1 MAVLDRDE
9 LERSPLADL
18 HAIAAELGVE
28 GFRRLR
34 REDLVSAIVEHAG
47 NGEAPAKKSGRDA
60 ATPSEDAGRRRRTG
74 GGRGGRRLAEA
85 EKPDE
90 KGRPARRRG
99 GRGRSERPE
108 REPAARPSP
117 RPGKETEPTDDD
129 AEAETEP
136 RTGVLDILPNG
147 SGFLRGDTLAPDRGD
162 VHVSPAQIRRCELRP
177 GDMVAGPVRAPRRSE
192 RHPSLVHV
200 ETVNGAPAEP
210 PPERST
216 FGEPTPA
223 YAIERLAA
231 PDELAAVPFGK
242 GSRVAVVDPPGAEA
256 GALLRRMVA
265 TLRESHPELAVV
277 VALAGGR
284 PEDAAQWRQDGELAV
299 VGGGADGSID
309 EQSQAAELALERAK
323 RLVEGGAHA
332 VVVVDSL
339 EAIAPDAARRIF
351 AAARRHDGAGSLTV
365 IGTLA
370 VSDELARLAT
380 TRIVL
385 EPGTGSRGDEPPA
398 VSPASSTVRADL
410 LGG

>member
-34 REDLVSAIVEHAG
+34 REDLVTAIVEHAG
-47 NGEAPAKKSGRDA
+47 GGEAPAEKSGRDA
-60 ATPSEDAGRRRRTG
+60 ATPSEDAGRRGRTG

-147 SGFLRGDTLAPDRGD
+147 SGFLRGDTLAPGRGD

-177 GDMVAGPVRAPRRSE
+177 GDMVAGAVRAPRRSE

-265 TLRESHPELAVV
+265 KLRESHPELAVI

>member
-34 REDLVSAIVEHAG
+34 REDLVTAIVEHAG
-47 NGEAPAKKSGRDA
+47 GGEAPAEKSGRDA
-60 ATPSEDAGRRRRTG
+60 ATPSEDAGRRGRTG
-74 GGRGGRRLAEA
+74 GGRGGRRPAEA
-85 EKPDE
+85 EKPDQE
-90 KGRPARRRG
+90 GRPARRRG

-117 RPGKETEPTDDD
+117 RPDKETEPTDDD

-210 PPERST
+210 PPERPP

-265 TLRESHPELAVV
+265 TLRESHPELAVI

-284 PEDAAQWRQDGELAV
+284 PEDAALWRQSDGLAV

-309 EQSQAAELALERAK
+309 EHSQAAELALERTK

-370 VSDELARLAT
+370 VSDKLARLAT